1 MLVCLMLVAR
11 EMKEENGY
19 SASMVSDSF
28 EGCIRTVSN
37 FLKLSLPFLDKKHSQ
52 FWPLNNDLK

>member
-28 EGCIRTVSN
+28 EGCIQTVSN
-37 FLKLSLPFLDKKHSQ
+37 FLRLSLFFSDKKHSQ
-52 FWPLNNDLK
+52 FWPLK

>member
-1 MLVCLMLVAR
+1 
-11 EMKEENGY
+11 MKEENGY

-28 EGCIRTVSN
+28 KGCIQTVSN
-37 FLKLSLPFLDKKHSQ
+37 FLKLSLSFLDKKHSE